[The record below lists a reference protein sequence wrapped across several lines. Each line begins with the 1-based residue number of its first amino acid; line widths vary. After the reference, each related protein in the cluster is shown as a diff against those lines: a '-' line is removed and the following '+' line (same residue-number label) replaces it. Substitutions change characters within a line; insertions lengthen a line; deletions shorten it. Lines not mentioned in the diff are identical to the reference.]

1 MNTEPNQ
8 PVTQASPFPVYGNG
22 DCPHCGGK
30 LIGDG
35 FKTVIRCENAA
46 ESDYE
51 FSEPDAQPV
60 FCDPPTPLTDAEA
73 SLPLNMPAKD
83 GHKPFWKRIENLAEE
98 PPDDLHVLLR
108 TPDAASGRDDVW
120 MGFICR
126 NSSNNPLNWEWTI
139 VGPFAVWTKLPDGV
153 PPPTQW
159 APLPAQAWEE
169 VYADAE
175 DSAMEPRKV

>member
-73 SLPLNMPAKD
+73 SRKSRPMICTSCFARPMQRAGVTMFGWGL
-83 GHKPFWKRIENLAEE
+83 FAEI
-98 PPDDLHVLLR
+98 R
-108 TPDAASGRDDVW
+108 ATTR
-120 MGFICR
+120 
-126 NSSNNPLNWEWTI
+126 
-139 VGPFAVWTKLPDGV
+139 
-153 PPPTQW
+153 
-159 APLPAQAWEE
+159 
-169 VYADAE
+169 
-175 DSAMEPRKV
+175 